1 MPTLESREPDPDR
14 ALQIAHHGLILL
26 GLVGSTVHGLAI
38 GGHDDR
44 DELGVAIEPPEHL
57 LGTKR
62 FDHLIWRTQ
71 APGAPSGAGDVDLTV
86 YGLRRY
92 CMLARKGSLT
102 VLLPLFAQGEDLVHV
117 TPEGERLRAIAPWF
131 ATRQADRALLGYLA
145 AQQRRIADPAHVRD
159 RERVADGY
167 DGKYAMHALR
177 IAHQGTEFLTTG
189 TITLPVAEPR
199 RTEIMAIRRGEV
211 DSAAALDAVARA
223 AGELED
229 ALASTSLP
237 ERVDDDR
244 LDAWPAATY
253 RQAWDAAG

>member
-26 GLVGSTVHGLAI
+26 GLVGSTVHGL
-38 GGHDDR
+38 R
-44 DELGVAIEPPEHL
+44 
-57 LGTKR
+57 
-62 FDHLIWRTQ
+62 
-71 APGAPSGAGDVDLTV
+71 S
-86 YGLRRY
+86 
-92 CMLARKGSLT
+92 
-102 VLLPLFAQGEDLVHV
+102 
-117 TPEGERLRAIAPWF
+117 
-131 ATRQADRALLGYLA
+131 
-145 AQQRRIADPAHVRD
+145 
-159 RERVADGY
+159 
-167 DGKYAMHALR
+167 LR

-223 AGELED
+223 AGGLED

-244 LDAWPAATY
+244 LDAWLAATY